1 MVKFINPIII
11 TIISIGIVFICT
23 LIGTSFIFFIKK
35 KDKMTNG
42 LFFGLAGGIM
52 IASGIFGLLVPGM
65 EDAKDNFKNISVIF
79 VTISFLLGGLL
90 IYLIDKIV
98 IAFNK
103 NSPNLSTNIKLVTA
117 IAIHNVPEGLA
128 VGFACG
134 LALIK
139 KDPESI
145 MSALTFAIGIAIQN
159 IPEGSVVS
167 IPLYESGVSKFK
179 AFIAGIISG
188 IIEPIFALIGIM
200 LVTSSKNLLSLFLV
214 FASGSMIY
222 VTIDELLPRIKEGK
236 NEYYGLFAF
245 MIGFVIMLILELIL

>member
-1 MVKFINPIII
+1 
-11 TIISIGIVFICT
+11 
-23 LIGTSFIFFIKK
+23 
-35 KDKMTNG
+35 MTNG

-167 IPLYESGVSKFK
+167 IPLYESGVPKFK

-245 MIGFVIMLILELIL
+245 MVGFVIMLILELIL

>member
-1 MVKFINPIII
+1 M
-11 TIISIGIVFICT
+11 
-23 LIGTSFIFFIKK
+23 TS
-35 KDKMTNG
+35 G

-65 EDAKDNFKNISVIF
+65 EDAKNNFKNISVIF
-79 VTISFLLGGLL
+79 VTATFILGGLL
-90 IYLIDKIV
+90 IYLIDRIV
-98 IAFNK
+98 ITFNK

-117 IAIHNVPEGLA
+117 IAIHNIPEGLA

-167 IPLYESGVSKFK
+167 IPLHESGVPKLK
-179 AFIAGIISG
+179 AFIAGFISG
-188 IIEPIFALIGIM
+188 IIEPIFAIIGIM
-200 LVTSSKNLLSLFLV
+200 LVTSSKSLMPLFFV

-245 MIGFVIMLILELIL
+245 MIGFVIMLVLELIL